1 MSMKICQESMQ
12 EGWEKAY
19 PEELLPLL
27 LGHVVADGPV
37 GVEDLLACPDGLVGH
52 EQGKVA
58 PVDEGNVGIARMVDV
73 GNGGVDGA
81 T

>member
-1 MSMKICQESMQ
+1 MKANLE
-12 EGWEKAY
+12 EGSPIFA
-19 PEELLPLL
+19 
-27 LGHVVADGPV
+27 GHVRGHGAV

-73 GNGGVDGA
+73 GDGGVDGA